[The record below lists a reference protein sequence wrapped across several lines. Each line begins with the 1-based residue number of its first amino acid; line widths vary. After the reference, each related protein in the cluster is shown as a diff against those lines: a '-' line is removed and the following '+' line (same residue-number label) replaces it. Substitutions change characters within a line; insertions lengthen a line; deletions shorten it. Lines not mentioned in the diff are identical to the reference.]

1 MRNGAI
7 SRAAWKFLN
16 PALSLAIA
24 EHTGVA
30 AGAVRNGAISA
41 H

>member
-7 SRAAWKFLN
+7 SRAVWKFLN
-16 PALSLAIA
+16 PALLLAIVERA
-24 EHTGVA
+24 GVA
-30 AGAVRNGAISA
+30 AAAVRNGAISA